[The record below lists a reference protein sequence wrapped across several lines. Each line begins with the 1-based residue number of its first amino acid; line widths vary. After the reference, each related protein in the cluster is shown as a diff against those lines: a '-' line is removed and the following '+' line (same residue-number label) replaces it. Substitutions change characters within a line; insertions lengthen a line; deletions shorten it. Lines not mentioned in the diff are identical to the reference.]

1 MKYFIMIANN
11 NSYSNLVGLS
21 MVEGEGVMGSI
32 FKGGGGAWETL
43 MIFHFGCGCCFYV
56 LESLGVSCENK
67 FLLGFFFFF
76 FERFYKFR

>member
-1 MKYFIMIANN
+1 
-11 NSYSNLVGLS
+11 

-76 FERFYKFR
+76 FFLNVI

>member
-1 MKYFIMIANN
+1 
-11 NSYSNLVGLS
+11 

-43 MIFHFGCGCCFYV
+43 MIFHFGCGCFYV

-67 FLLGFFFFF
+67 FLLVLFFFFF
-76 FERFYKFR
+76 LKGSISFVKLEMTWVFN